1 VAVIQRKTRS
11 RFRSDWNF
19 WSHLYKCPNQVN
31 RYTSLHYRVS
41 EVDCF
46 LYPSWSSLLQSQF
59 GLFGRRALKVACAE
73 SKKFAFNRLVNL
85 LYCDTNDG
93 AYVVVQ
99 EVGVLTL
106 NDISLKNAFGFGDVN
121 VGRSISSGEF
131 LNEDEGVK
139 YMAGISD
146 SFATSVSENVDEE
159 GSFEWRWAWSWRR
172 CKL

>member
-1 VAVIQRKTRS
+1 M
-11 RFRSDWNF
+11 
-19 WSHLYKCPNQVN
+19 
-31 RYTSLHYRVS
+31 
-41 EVDCF
+41 
-46 LYPSWSSLLQSQF
+46 
-59 GLFGRRALKVACAE
+59 
-73 SKKFAFNRLVNL
+73 
-85 LYCDTNDG
+85 
-93 AYVVVQ
+93 VVQ